1 MHTHQHSGLNTHKE
15 NASATPHTLEV
26 VMNPGVWLSIMPL
39 LVCVFGNA
47 LSHIAD
53 GFRDHNHTQT
63 IQHNDRSFPRPNY
76 FRSYTFIVLRITMV
90 SSSALAAALLS
101 TGFIS
106 LVPNVI
112 LFAFPGFADEGAIKG
127 SLILA
132 MGQALAAGGLLGDVF
147 LHTMPE
153 ANEDAA
159 GLWVLAGFSLFL
171 IMDMLIRSLEGDDD
185 HHQSHTNTKTNND
198 EKLPTKRSAISIMFS
213 SSILLNLTADALHNF
228 TDGLAIGASFA
239 TAGVN
244 HSTWQAMFTSR
255 GGTATLAILL
265 HEIPHE
271 LGDYCILLK
280 NGFTKNEAIATQF
293 FTATAAFVGTFVGLW
308 AASTWP
314 GVNYITAGGFV
325 YLAAVTILP
334 KVLEE
339 RKASF
344 LFRLCQLIAFLIGIG
359 FLFSVS
365 LLEGEDGHGHSH
377 QHNEHAVHEEIHH
390 QEHHHQGHD
399 HGQCNHEH
407 HGHHDH
413 HDHGHGHEL

>member
-1 MHTHQHSGLNTHKE
+1 M
-15 NASATPHTLEV
+15 
-26 VMNPGVWLSIMPL
+26 
-39 LVCVFGNA
+39 
-47 LSHIAD
+47 
-53 GFRDHNHTQT
+53 
-63 IQHNDRSFPRPNY
+63 
-76 FRSYTFIVLRITMV
+76 
-90 SSSALAAALLS
+90 SSSAFAAALVS

-106 LVPNVI
+106 LAPNLI
-112 LFAFPGFADEGAIKG
+112 LFAFPGVAKEGAIRG
-127 SLILA
+127 SLVLA

-153 ANEDAA
+153 ANEQAA

-171 IMDMLIRSLEGDDD
+171 IMDMLIRSLEGDVD
-185 HHQSHTNTKTNND
+185 HHHSHTNTKTDND
-198 EKLPTKRSAISIMFS
+198 DKPATTRSAISMMFS

-239 TAGVN
+239 TAGGN
-244 HSTWQAMFTSR
+244 HSTWQAMLASR
-255 GGTATLAILL
+255 GGTATLSILL

-293 FTATAAFVGTFVGLW
+293 FTAIAAFVGTFVGLW

-325 YLAAVTILP
+325 YLASVTILP

-339 RKASF
+339 RKSSL
-344 LFRLCQLIAFLIGIG
+344 LFRSCQLIAFLLGIG

-365 LLEGEDGHGHSH
+365 LLEGEHGHGHSH
-377 QHNEHAVHEEIHH
+377 QHTEHAVHEEI
-390 QEHHHQGHD
+390 HHQGHD

-407 HGHHDH
+407 HGHHN
-413 HDHGHGHEL
+413 HGHSQEL